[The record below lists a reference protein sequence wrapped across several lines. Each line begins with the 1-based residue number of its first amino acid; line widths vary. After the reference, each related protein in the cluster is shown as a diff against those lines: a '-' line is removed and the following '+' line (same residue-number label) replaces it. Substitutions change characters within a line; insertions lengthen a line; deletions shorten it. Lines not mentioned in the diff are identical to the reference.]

1 MSEAIVTHTGFSYRR
16 VCRGLALPF
25 STFQRWRRRRHR
37 GLPLL
42 QSPGPK
48 KTAPLPLAQ
57 LQPELAALPHRLQ
70 RTRGTAELYRRHQSR
85 LSRRKLNALVH
96 AERTRQ
102 KRQRRLAWQRLTWLS
117 PNTAWAIDAT
127 EHVADQSG
135 RKLYL
140 VAIQDL
146 ASGLRFAPLVS
157 AQLHGPTIASHLR
170 QLFAQQGAPLFL
182 KRDNGSVFNDHA
194 MESLLAHACVLPLNS
209 PNACPR
215 YNGAIEK
222 GIRDM
227 KASLLPCLPAPRH
240 WQPDHVAPYIRAVL
254 HLENSKP
261 RRRLAGQSAVSTFF
275 QRPRLRPSRR
285 QRHLTFAWIK
295 ARADATVSQTMSPN
309 QQSCQRAWRGAALT
323 WLRRQGLVKLTKA
336 KTKQTKTNPELLP
349 LF

>member
-16 VCRGLALPF
+16 VCRGLALPC
-25 STFQRWRRRRHR
+25 STFQRWRRRLHR

-48 KTAPLPLAQ
+48 KTGPLPLAR
-57 LQPELAALPHRLQ
+57 LQPELVALPHRRQ
-70 RTRGTAELYRRHQSR
+70 RTRGTTQLYRRHHQV
-85 LSRRKLNALVH
+85 LSRRKLNTLVH
-96 AERTRQ
+96 AERARQ
-102 KRQRRLAWQRLTWLS
+102 KRQRRLAWQRLTWLR

-146 ASGLRFAPLVS
+146 ASGLRFAPLVT
-157 AQLHGPTIASHLR
+157 AQLHGPTIAEHLR

-194 MESLLAHACVLPLNS
+194 MEALLAHACVLPLNS

-323 WLRRQGLVKLTKA
+323 WLRRQGLVKLTKT

>member
-1 MSEAIVTHTGFSYRR
+1 MGLRFRKDGFD
-16 VCRGLALPF
+16 GLAEDAGDLEG
-25 STFQRWRRRRHR
+25 QRIGIHAADVGVEQVLGVDR
-37 GLPLL
+37 G
-42 QSPGPK
+42 
-48 KTAPLPLAQ
+48 AAQ
-57 LQPELAALPHRLQ
+57 LGVEVEATGAEAAGLD
-70 RTRGTAELYRRHQSR
+70 ERRHQQR
-85 LSRRKLNALVH
+85 LSRRTLNALVRE
-96 AERTRQ
+96 ERSRQ
-102 KRQRRLAWQRLTWLS
+102 QRRRRQSWQRLTWLR
-117 PNTAWAIDAT
+117 PNSAWAIDAT
-127 EHVADQSG
+127 EHVPDQSG

-146 ASGLRFAPLVS
+146 ASGLRLPPLVTT
-157 AQLHGPTIASHLR
+157 QLHGPTIAEHLR
-170 QLFAQQGAPLFL
+170 LLFHQHGAPLFL

-194 MESLLAHACVLPLNS
+194 MQVLLAHACVLPLNS
-209 PNACPR
+209 PTACPR

-240 WQPDHVAPYIRAVL
+240 WQPEHVAPYIRAVL

-261 RRRLAGQSAVSTFF
+261 RRRLAGHSAVSTFF
-275 QRPRLRPSRR
+275 QRPRLRLSRR

-295 ARADATVSQTMSPN
+295 ARADATVSHTMSPN

>member
-16 VCRGLALPF
+16 VCRGLALAC
-25 STFQRWRRRRHR
+25 STFQRWRHRLQR

-42 QSPGPK
+42 QLPGPK
-48 KTAPLPLAQ
+48 KTGPLPLAQ
-57 LQPELAALPHRLQ
+57 LRQELAALPHRLQ
-70 RTRGTAELYRRHQSR
+70 RTRGAAELYRRHQAS
-85 LSRRKLNALVH
+85 LSRRQLNALVH
-96 AERTRQ
+96 AERARQ
-102 KRQRRLAWQRLTWLS
+102 KRRRRLAWQRLTWLR

-146 ASGLRFAPLVS
+146 ASGLRLSPLVT
-157 AQLHGPTIASHLR
+157 AHLHGPTIAEHLR
-170 QLFAQQGAPLFL
+170 LLFAQHGAPLFL

-194 MESLLAHACVLPLNS
+194 MEALLAHACVLPLNS

-227 KASLLPCLPAPRH
+227 KASLHPCLPASRH

-254 HLENSKP
+254 HLENAKP
-261 RRRLAGQSAVSTFF
+261 RRRLAGQSAVTTFY

-309 QQSCQRAWRGAALT
+309 QQSCQRAWRAAALT
-323 WLRRQGLVKLTKA
+323 WLRRQGLVKLTK
-336 KTKQTKTNPELLP
+336 TKAQQTKTNPELLP

>member
-25 STFQRWRRRRHR
+25 STFQRWRLRLQR
-37 GLPLL
+37 GRPLL
-42 QSPGPK
+42 RSPGPK
-48 KTAPLPLAQ
+48 KTGPLPLAQ

-70 RTRGTAELYRRHQSR
+70 RTRGTTQLYRRHQQR
-85 LSRRKLNALVH
+85 LSRRTLNALVRE
-96 AERTRQ
+96 ERSRQ
-102 KRQRRLAWQRLTWLS
+102 QRRRRQSWQRLTWLR
-117 PNTAWAIDAT
+117 PNSAWAIDAT
-127 EHVADQSG
+127 EHVPDQSG

-146 ASGLRFAPLVS
+146 ASGLRLPPLVT
-157 AQLHGPTIASHLR
+157 AQLHGPTIAEHLR
-170 QLFAQQGAPLFL
+170 LLFHQHGAPLFL

-194 MESLLAHACVLPLNS
+194 MQVLLAHACVLPLNS
-209 PNACPR
+209 PTACPR

-227 KASLLPCLPAPRH
+227 KTSLRPCLPAPHH
-240 WQPDHVAPYIRAVL
+240 WQPNHVAPYIRAVL

-261 RRRLAGQSAVSTFF
+261 RRRLAGQSAATTFY

-309 QQSCQRAWRGAALT
+309 QQSFQRAWRAAALA
-323 WLRRQGLVKLTKA
+323 WLRRQGLVKLIKS
-336 KTKQTKTNPELLP
+336 KPKQTKSNPELLP

>member
-25 STFQRWRRRRHR
+25 STFQRWRLRLRR

-42 QSPGPK
+42 QAPGPK
-48 KTAPLPLAQ
+48 KTGPLPLAQ
-57 LQPELAALPHRLQ
+57 LQPELAALPHRFK
-70 RTRGTAELYRRHQSR
+70 RTRGTTLLYRRHQQC
-85 LSRRKLNALVH
+85 LSRRQLNALVH
-96 AERTRQ
+96 EERSRQ
-102 KRQRRLAWQRLTWLS
+102 KRLRRQSWQHLAWRS

-146 ASGLRFAPLVS
+146 ASGLRLPPLVT
-157 AQLHGPTIASHLR
+157 AHLHGPTIAGHLR
-170 QLFAQQGAPLFL
+170 RLFAQHGTPLFL

-194 MESLLAHACVLPLNS
+194 MAALLAQACVLPLNS
-209 PNACPR
+209 PTACPR

-240 WQPDHVAPYIRAVL
+240 WQPSHVAPYIRAVL

-261 RRRLAGQSAVSTFF
+261 RRRLAGQSAVTTFY

-295 ARADATVSQTMSPN
+295 ARADATVSHTMSPN
-309 QQSCQRAWRGAALT
+309 QQSFQRAWRGAALS
-323 WLRRQGLVKLTKA
+323 WLRRQGLVKLTKTKA
-336 KTKQTKTNPELLP
+336 KQTKTNPELLP